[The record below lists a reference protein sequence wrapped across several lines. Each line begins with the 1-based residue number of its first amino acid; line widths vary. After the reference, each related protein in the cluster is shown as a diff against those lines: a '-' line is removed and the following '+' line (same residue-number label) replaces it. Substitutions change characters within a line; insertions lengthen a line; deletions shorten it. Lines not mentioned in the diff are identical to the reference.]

1 MPGLSRYSNKESEP
15 AVMKR
20 IQTAA
25 LTATLMAAVVAPA
38 ESADRW
44 AAALNQ
50 ATQAAPEARVIVLDL
65 HQGRVL
71 AAHRLEQAA
80 HTLAAPGSTLKP
92 LILYE
97 LLASGRWNPERRIAC
112 TRALEIAGRRLA
124 CSHPHAPPFDA
135 RNALAWSCNT
145 YFAEVARALRPDELA
160 ALLRSTGLLATTG
173 LARDEAAGD
182 FREPHTTEEVQ
193 LTFLGVENIRI
204 TPLELAVAYRRL
216 AEEIAAHRDTAA
228 ATVVQSGLADSA
240 AFGMAQPA
248 GQGAMSVAGK
258 TGTAESTGSH
268 QTHGW
273 FAGFAPAVSPEVVI
287 VVYLPSGRGADA
299 AHIAGLLLAHAPIE
313 PAKAKL
319 P

>member
-1 MPGLSRYSNKESEP
+1 
-15 AVMKR
+15 MKR
-20 IQTAA
+20 IQTAV
-25 LTATLMAAVVAPA
+25 LTATLMAAVLAPA

-44 AAALNQ
+44 SAALNQ

-65 HQGRVL
+65 HLGRVL
-71 AAHRLEQAA
+71 AAHRLEQAE

-112 TRALEIAGRRLA
+112 TRALAIAGHRLA
-124 CSHPHAPPFDA
+124 CSHPQAPPFDA

-145 YFAEVARALRPDELA
+145 YFAEVARALRPDELG

-173 LARDEAAGD
+173 LARDEAVAQ
-182 FREPHTTEEVQ
+182 FRDPHTTEDAQ
-193 LTFLGVENIRI
+193 LTVLGVENIRV

-216 AEEIAAHRDTAA
+216 AEGIAAHRDSAA
-228 ATVVQSGLADSA
+228 ATIVQSGLADSA
-240 AFGMAQPA
+240 EFGMAQPA
-248 GQGAMSVAGK
+248 GQGAVSVAGK

-273 FAGFAPAVSPEVVI
+273 FAGFAPVVNPEVVI

-299 AHIAGLLLAHAPIE
+299 AHIAGLLLAHAPIKR
-313 PAKAKL
+313 AKAKL

>member
-1 MPGLSRYSNKESEP
+1 M
-15 AVMKR
+15 MR

-25 LTATLMAAVVAPA
+25 LTATLMAAALVGA

-44 AAALNQ
+44 TAAVNQ

-80 HTLAAPGSTLKP
+80 RTLAAPGSTLKP
-92 LILYE
+92 LILYD
-97 LLASGRWNPERRIAC
+97 LLAAGRWNPERRIAC
-112 TRALEIAGRRLA
+112 TRALAIAGHRLA
-124 CSHPHAPPFDA
+124 CSHPQAPPFDA

-145 YFAEVARALRPDELA
+145 YFAEVARALQPGELA
-160 ALLRSTGLLATTG
+160 ALLRSTGLLGTTG
-173 LARDEAAGD
+173 LARDEATAQ
-182 FREPHTTEEVQ
+182 FRDPHTTADVQ

-204 TPLELAVAYRRL
+204 TPLELATAYRRL

-228 ATVVQSGLADSA
+228 ATIVQSGLADSTE
-240 AFGMAQPA
+240 FGMAQPA
-248 GQGAMSVAGK
+248 GQGVVSVAGK

-268 QTHGW
+268 LTHGW
-273 FAGFAPAVSPEVVI
+273 FAGFAPAVNPEVVI

-299 AHIAGLLLAHAPIE
+299 AHIAGLLLAHAPFQ